1 MKKIFNVNI
10 KEILEKSV
18 PIEAESEGD
27 ALRLAEKEYF
37 NGEIVLCADDF
48 NNDVEF
54 DVEAEN
60 KEF

>member
-18 PIEAESEGD
+18 PIEAESKEE

>member
-18 PIEAESEGD
+18 PIEAESEEE
-27 ALRLAEKEYF
+27 AQRLAEKEYF

-48 NNDVEF
+48 NNCVEF
-54 DVEAEN
+54 EVEAEN